1 VPSPAGDAARTATTR
16 RDRRADEPLTD
27 AYGMIGMGFFPDEVG
42 LEAAAAARS
51 SAYPDDAEA
60 LLEP

>member
-1 VPSPAGDAARTATTR
+1 VPRPAGDAPRATTR
-16 RDRRADEPLTD
+16 PRDQGADEPLTD

-42 LEAAAAARS
+42 LEPAPPSPA
-51 SAYPDDAEA
+51 SAHPDRAEA